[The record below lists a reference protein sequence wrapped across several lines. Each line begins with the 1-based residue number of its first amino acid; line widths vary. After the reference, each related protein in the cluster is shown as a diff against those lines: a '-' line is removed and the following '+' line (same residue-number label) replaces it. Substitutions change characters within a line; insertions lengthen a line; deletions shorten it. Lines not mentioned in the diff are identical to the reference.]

1 MGVHY
6 MRDHDENP
14 NDLFDRIVQGRVSDL
29 LIKDKLTNSE
39 KDELSEALRPLNKLP
54 VHKKVALQMQYKNFR
69 PQYNTK
75 EKTIS
80 FLLTIILIS
89 VISILA
95 YTGNIDWLTFFL

>member
-6 MRDHDENP
+6 MKGLDENP

-29 LIKDKLTNSE
+29 LIKDKLTDPE

-54 VHKKVALQMQYKNFR
+54 VYKKMSLQMQYKNFR

-80 FLLTIILIS
+80 FLLTIILIAL
-89 VISILA
+89 ISGLV
-95 YTGNIDWLTFFL
+95 YTGNIDWLTLY